1 MLNTI
6 WALMIPGLVNAFNL
20 VIVKSFFEQL
30 PVELDESAKV
40 DGASEW
46 VILLLWKV
54 ILPLSMPI
62 MATIGLFYAVS
73 HWNAYFDAILYINSS
88 SLMPLQVILRNILL
102 NVQLENTDPLNMS
115 TEVSMIAEQMA
126 AVVVATLPI
135 LLVYPFIQ
143 KHFVKGFLLGSIK
156 G

>member
-46 VILLLWKV
+46 VILWKV